1 MNKTNKDVI
10 VVGFALFA
18 MFFGAGNLIF
28 PPFLGVTSGQEWLIG
43 FGAFILADVG
53 LSLLAIIA
61 AAKCKGDVNLIL
73 GRPGKKFAII
83 LGSAIMICLGPLLAI
98 PRTAATTFEM
108 GVAPIF
114 SNFNPVLFSVI
125 FFIITFILTIKPSKV
140 IDIIGQF
147 LTPAL
152 LIALSFL
159 IIKGILNPIGDINPT
174 SLVEN
179 VFAEGIKQGYQTMDP
194 LGAVALSSVI
204 IISLGNKGYKD
215 ENQKIKLT
223 VKAGLVA
230 ALGLALVYGG
240 LTYLGATVSKVYGID
255 VVQTSLIVNIT
266 ASLLGNPGKVILSII
281 VTLAC
286 LTTAVGLTSATGQFF
301 DKITNGRLKYEVVV
315 TVVCIFSAIVSNFGV
330 STIIQFSAPVL
341 DMIYP
346 TTIVLVIMT
355 LFGNKIKNNNA
366 FKGATYMALFISML
380 TVINN
385 LTQGAIP
392 FVTKLPL
399 ASLGFNWVLPV
410 LIAGIIGNFIPSKE
424 NSSDNIFKKAI

>member
-28 PPFLGVTSGQEWLIG
+28 PPFLGVISGQEWITG

-61 AAKCKGDVNLIL
+61 AAKCKGDVNLVL
-73 GRPGKKFAII
+73 GRPGKKLAII

-108 GVAPIF
+108 GISPLS
-114 SNFNPVLFSVI
+114 SNVNQVLFSII
-125 FFIITFILTIKPSKV
+125 FFAIAFILTIKPSKV

-152 LIALSFL
+152 LIALTFL
-159 IIKGILNPIGDINPT
+159 IVKGVMTPLGDISPNP
-174 SLVEN
+174 LVEN

-204 IISLGNKGYKD
+204 IISLANKGYKD
-215 ENQKIKLT
+215 EKQKVKLT
-223 VKAGLVA
+223 IKAGLVA
-230 ALGLALVYGG
+230 AAGLVLVYGG
-240 LTYLGATVSKVYGID
+240 LTYLGATLSKLYGID
-255 VVQTSLIVNIT
+255 VSQTSLMVEIT
-266 ASLLGNPGKVILSII
+266 SQLLGNTGKVILAII

-286 LTTAVGLTSATGQFF
+286 LTTAVGLTSATAQFF
-301 DKITNGRLKYEVVV
+301 DSMTNGKLKYEVVV

-346 TTIVLVIMT
+346 ATIVLVIMT

-366 FKGATYMALFISML
+366 FKGATYMALFISVL

-385 LTQGAIP
+385 QTGSLV
-392 FVTKLPL
+392 FVSKLPL
-399 ASLGFNWVLPV
+399 ASLGFNWVVPV
-410 LIAGIIGNFIPSKE
+410 IIAGLIGNFIPSK
-424 NSSDNIFKKAI
+424 NDSNNIFNKAS

>member
-28 PPFLGVTSGQEWLIG
+28 PPFLGVISGQEWITG

-61 AAKCKGDVNLIL
+61 AAKCKGDVNLVL
-73 GRPGKKFAII
+73 GRPGKKLAII

-108 GVAPIF
+108 GISPLS
-114 SNFNPVLFSVI
+114 SNVNQVLFSII
-125 FFIITFILTIKPSKV
+125 FFAIAFILTIKPSKV

-152 LIALSFL
+152 LIALTFL
-159 IIKGILNPIGDINPT
+159 IVKGVMTPLGDISPNP
-174 SLVEN
+174 LVEN

-204 IISLGNKGYKD
+204 IISLANKGYKD
-215 ENQKIKLT
+215 EKQKVKLT
-223 VKAGLVA
+223 IKAGLVA
-230 ALGLALVYGG
+230 AAGLVLVYGG
-240 LTYLGATVSKVYGID
+240 LTYLGATLSKLYGID
-255 VVQTSLIVNIT
+255 VSQTSLMVEIT
-266 ASLLGNPGKVILSII
+266 SQLLGNTGKVILAII

-286 LTTAVGLTSATGQFF
+286 LTTAVGLTSATAQFF
-301 DKITNGRLKYEVVV
+301 DSMTNGKLKYEVVV

-346 TTIVLVIMT
+346 ATIVLVIMT
-355 LFGNKIKNNNA
+355 LFGNKIKSNNA
-366 FKGATYMALFISML
+366 FKGATYMALFISVL

-385 LTQGAIP
+385 QTGSLV
-392 FVTKLPL
+392 FVSKLPL
-399 ASLGFNWVLPV
+399 ASLGFNWVVPV
-410 LIAGIIGNFIPSKE
+410 IVAGLIGNFIPSK
-424 NSSDNIFKKAI
+424 NDSNNIFNKAS

>member
-147 LTPAL
+147 
-152 LIALSFL
+152 
-159 IIKGILNPIGDINPT
+159 
-174 SLVEN
+174 
-179 VFAEGIKQGYQTMDP
+179 
-194 LGAVALSSVI
+194 
-204 IISLGNKGYKD
+204 
-215 ENQKIKLT
+215 
-223 VKAGLVA
+223 
-230 ALGLALVYGG
+230 
-240 LTYLGATVSKVYGID
+240 
-255 VVQTSLIVNIT
+255 
-266 ASLLGNPGKVILSII
+266 
-281 VTLAC
+281 
-286 LTTAVGLTSATGQFF
+286 
-301 DKITNGRLKYEVVV
+301 
-315 TVVCIFSAIVSNFGV
+315 
-330 STIIQFSAPVL
+330 
-341 DMIYP
+341 
-346 TTIVLVIMT
+346 
-355 LFGNKIKNNNA
+355 
-366 FKGATYMALFISML
+366 
-380 TVINN
+380 
-385 LTQGAIP
+385 
-392 FVTKLPL
+392 
-399 ASLGFNWVLPV
+399 
-410 LIAGIIGNFIPSKE
+410 
-424 NSSDNIFKKAI
+424 